1 MLADKESSKLTDPRF
16 CIREADR
23 LVMPMTEDNWEL
35 VEPEAEELNVLQA
48 AIAHLVY
55 LDTEQAEFQEK
66 VMAIVFTAYLMGR
79 TADQRLRRPDLGAF
93 EDFIATLNLSGLPE
107 PERGHSG

>member
-1 MLADKESSKLTDPRF
+1 MPAGKEPPKLTDPRF

-23 LVMPMTEDNWEL
+23 LVIPMTDANWKL
-35 VEPEAEELNVLQA
+35 VQDETEELNILQA

-79 TADQRLRRPDLGAF
+79 TADQRLCKPDPGIF
-93 EDFIATLNLSGLPE
+93 REFIATLDLSGLPA
-107 PERGHSG
+107 PERAA